1 MFWYI
6 IFMAGL
12 FYVTVVLPFG
22 LFYSETDEENEF
34 VSSGD
39 FKACSYSSIR
49 LEMAHLFGF
58 QK

>member
-1 MFWYI
+1 MYMFWYI

-12 FYVTVVLPFG
+12 FYVTTVLPFG

-39 FKACSYSSIR
+39 FEDCSKLYVG

-58 QK
+58 